1 MKLSKKV
8 VALLLCITMIF
19 TLAACGNESSD
30 EGTKTESSNS
40 DFKVGVIHIGDPA
53 TQIGYTYAHDQGI
66 VEMQKA
72 LGLSDSQIVR
82 KNNVADGDAAAVKTA
97 IQECIEDGCK
107 LIFGTSWGY
116 MDTMEEMAKENP
128 DVVFSHATGYKSN
141 GTNFNNYFGRIY
153 QARYLTGIAAG
164 MKTKTNKIGY
174 VAAMDSSNSE
184 VTGGI
189 NAFALGVQS
198 VNKDAKVYVKVT
210 NTWDDTT
217 LESQAAE
224 ALLDIDCDVIAQHQ
238 DSAAAQLAAEKRGV
252 WGCGYNS
259 DMTKDAPKAHLTA
272 AIWNWG
278 VYYTETAKA
287 VMEGTWK
294 CENYYG
300 GMKEGLVDI
309 SPLSDNCAEG
319 TKEAIEKAK
328 EEILSGKNKIFEGEL
343 KDNKGN
349 VVCKKGEVISDADIT
364 GNMTWYYENVVSE

>member
-1 MKLSKKV
+1 MAGTAAQTGSKPPGR
-8 VALLLCITMIF
+8 ARASTPPPS
-19 TLAACGNESSD
+19 G
-30 EGTKTESSNS
+30 
-40 DFKVGVIHIGDPA
+40 
-53 TQIGYTYAHDQGI
+53 AHSG
-66 VEMQKA
+66 A
-72 LGLSDSQIVR
+72 LGQ
-82 KNNVADGDAAAVKTA
+82 TA
-97 IQECIEDGCK
+97 GQ
-107 LIFGTSWGY
+107 
-116 MDTMEEMAKENP
+116 
-128 DVVFSHATGYKSN
+128 V
-141 GTNFNNYFGRIY
+141 
-153 QARYLTGIAAG
+153 
-164 MKTKTNKIGY
+164 
-174 VAAMDSSNSE
+174 
-184 VTGGI
+184 
-189 NAFALGVQS
+189 
-198 VNKDAKVYVKVT
+198 
-210 NTWDDTT
+210 